1 MVCIEEVH
9 KAHYIVLSSQYYYY
23 QIIHRETIVASLNHI
38 AHGATTC
45 MESSS
50 YYHRHNDEDDEAG
63 DDDGAHY
70 YPYQQHDDVVSG
82 GGVEVS
88 TPSPSPPSW
97 TFVDTTHISGNSS
110 NNTNNNPPRQLSR
123 DNSIHVTDEVFN
135 SISHLSAAMIS
146 FLGMVLLIAQSGGNA
161 WKIVSFSIYGSSLLF
176 LFCCST
182 LHHAISGSVEVSEW
196 ESETIWIEEHIQCD
210 IYAVSEYSNFSM
222 NQSHHIGTF
231 VNTDGGQT
239 THARLSSNIP
249 SHCRNIHTIMSR
261 LLS

>member
-1 MVCIEEVH
+1 MH

-97 TFVDTTHISGNSS
+97 TFVDTTHISGNSG

-182 LHHAISGSVEVSEW
+182 LHHAISGSVEVSE
-196 ESETIWIEEHIQCD
+196 
-210 IYAVSEYSNFSM
+210 
-222 NQSHHIGTF
+222 
-231 VNTDGGQT
+231 
-239 THARLSSNIP
+239 
-249 SHCRNIHTIMSR
+249 
-261 LLS
+261 